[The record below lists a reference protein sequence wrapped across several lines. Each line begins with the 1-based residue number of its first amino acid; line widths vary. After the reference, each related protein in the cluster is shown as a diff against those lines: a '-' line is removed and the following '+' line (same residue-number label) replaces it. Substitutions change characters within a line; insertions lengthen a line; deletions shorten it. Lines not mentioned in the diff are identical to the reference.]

1 MTQATHSNR
10 PDMDIEEDIH
20 TMIAHYPPL
29 QADRHKFDIDVVDGV
44 VIPHGHVKSVISRR
58 YLLDQIVKVRGVR
71 GVNGERLYD
80 EEDIR
85 LEAGQRIP
93 TGVIAN
99 VFYGSVV
106 LTGVLP
112 EGVTEEEVARAV
124 AQVPGVER
132 VVTKF

>member
-1 MTQATHSNR
+1 MTQATYSNR

-29 QADRHKFDIDVVDGV
+29 QADRHRFDIDVVDGV
-44 VIPHGHVKSVISRR
+44 VIPHGHVKTVISRR
-58 YLLDQIVKVRGVR
+58 YLIDQIAKVRGVLS
-71 GVNGERLYD
+71 VNSDRLYD

-93 TGVIAN
+93 TGVIIN
-99 VFYGSVV
+99 VSYGAVI
-106 LTGVLP
+106 LTGALP
-112 EGVTEEEVARAV
+112 EGATEEEVARAV